1 MTVYGLDPY
10 IDPVLIDYT
19 GASLV
24 RELSD
29 ILPDVDMVS
38 LHCPLTDETRYMI
51 NKMTLDQMK
60 KSAFVI
66 NTARGGIV
74 NECDLLQALRTHRIA
89 GAGLDVFEEEPPR
102 QNNPLL
108 QLPNVVLSPHCAGVT
123 HETLVKMG
131 QISAINILAGL

>member
-1 MTVYGLDPY
+1 M
-10 IDPVLIDYT
+10 
-19 GASLV
+19 
-24 RELSD
+24 
-29 ILPDVDMVS
+29 
-38 LHCPLTDETRYMI
+38 
-51 NKMTLDQMK
+51 
-60 KSAFVI
+60 
-66 NTARGGIV
+66 

-131 QISAINILAGL
+131 QISAINVLAGLDGSLTKNVLANPETLQAQHK